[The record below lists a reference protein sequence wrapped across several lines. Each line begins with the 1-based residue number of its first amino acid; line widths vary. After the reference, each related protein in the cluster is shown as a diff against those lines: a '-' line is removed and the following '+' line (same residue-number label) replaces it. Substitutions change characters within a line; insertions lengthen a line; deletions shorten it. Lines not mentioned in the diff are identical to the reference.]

1 VSGIVSGSAPTPK
14 RYTRRQALKILGT
27 SIAAF
32 VSYAVLDSS
41 GYLGPNFPLR
51 RYVTSLEQKEL
62 AAEAAKYGDDGDRV
76 AYAVNYLQLPSSA
89 VSKVVDSWNSL
100 SSGTKAFVGDRIS
113 TAAAAVVADELT
125 DPSTATLAREYP
137 NLLWIHAHANAL
149 FTFPFIAR
157 VQDGDARLVR
167 MADLRLS
174 EGPVQAQGQL
184 LDLYYP
190 ENDPTNPVYYGKRR
204 YVREGF
210 GFLAQNFGSELNN
223 MDATSAG
230 IISEQSSAASVTIQ
244 FTGMMGDIPVKSGD
258 TFIFNTGEV
267 PLYSFTAPDN
277 SAALGPVAREGALSV
292 GLVTMKRFRDRHPEL
307 ADSCNLSLG
316 EQGYVRLDDTF
327 MQDPQFK
334 QYLYGG
340 YYKGYFA
347 INPIEKTTTWKEYQT
362 VSLVPE
368 QTVRGLGVV
377 KILDFHPAYI
387 QPLSLLRVDPSIVEL
402 LVQSPEIYVP
412 SQWHLGHL
420 FEPYNKKESC

>member
-1 VSGIVSGSAPTPK
+1 M
-14 RYTRRQALKILGT
+14 LKILGT

-125 DPSTATLAREYP
+125 DPSTASLAREYP

-230 IISEQSSAASVTIQ
+230 IISEQSSAA
-244 FTGMMGDIPVKSGD
+244 
-258 TFIFNTGEV
+258 
-267 PLYSFTAPDN
+267 PDN
-277 SAALGPVAREGALSV
+277 SVALGPVAREGALSV

-307 ADSCNLSLG
+307 TDSCNLSLG